1 MRTTIRFR
9 NDDKVKAKVFILD
22 NIENIS
28 QLCLSSNEEEYVR
41 KTYGESNS
49 DIITINRY
57 TECISFSLT
66 YKMRARAW
74 RNVAREG
81 TRYAGVLTRV
91 ESRRC

>member
-28 QLCLSSNEEEYVR
+28 QLCLNSNEEEYVR

-57 TECISFSLT
+57 TECIYLFFIDLL
-66 YKMRARAW
+66 
-74 RNVAREG
+74 G
-81 TRYAGVLTRV
+81 F
-91 ESRRC
+91 